1 MAKFNAKEANRL
13 VKELTK
19 HLIDAHNFIE
29 NTEAF
34 GKEAS
39 NGILVCAG
47 SEWNIDKSKEV
58 LNFSTRGKYG
68 RS

>member
-13 VKELTK
+13 VKELAK
-19 HLIDAHNFIE
+19 HLADAHNFIE

-34 GKEAS
+34 GRAAGD
-39 NGILVCAG
+39 GILVCAG

-58 LNFSTRGKYG
+58 LTIATRGAYE
-68 RS
+68 RA